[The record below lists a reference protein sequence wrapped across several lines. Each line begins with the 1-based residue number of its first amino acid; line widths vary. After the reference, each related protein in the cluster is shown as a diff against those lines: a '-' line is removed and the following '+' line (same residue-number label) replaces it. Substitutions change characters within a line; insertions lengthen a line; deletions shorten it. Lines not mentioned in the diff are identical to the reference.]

1 MIFQCPYVPSSGD
14 AFPGRDLGAR
24 AHPAELLDEFAP
36 ESQTSTWGF
45 RTVSRASALL
55 VPGWLHAGVIAAIA
69 HQSAAVLAAEIVAPE
84 RPVWAPPLPVSAHR
98 QD

>member
-1 MIFQCPYVPSSGD
+1 M
-14 AFPGRDLGAR
+14 
-24 AHPAELLDEFAP
+24 
-36 ESQTSTWGF
+36 
-45 RTVSRASALL
+45 SRASALL